1 MPIMKSFPN
10 IFTILLTSATIIVI
24 GSIFIYALNSVRSGQ
39 GLVRYFARLGIE
51 LDYTAI
57 IIALGMIPVFWLVAF
72 IVKTLTL
79 RWK

>member
-1 MPIMKSFPN
+1 MKNFPN
-10 IFTILLTSATIIVI
+10 IFTLLLTSATIIVI
-24 GSIFIYALNSVRSGQ
+24 ASIFIYAFHSVSSGQ
-39 GLVRYFARLGIE
+39 GLFHYFARLGIE

-57 IIALGMIPVFWLVAF
+57 IVALGLIPVFWLVAF

>member
-1 MPIMKSFPN
+1 MPNMKGFPN
-10 IFTILLTSATIIVI
+10 IFTILLTSATIIAI
-24 GSIFIYALNSVRSGQ
+24 GSIFIYAFHSARPGQ

-57 IIALGMIPVFWLVAF
+57 IIVLGMIPVFWLVAF
-72 IVKTLTL
+72 IVKALTL